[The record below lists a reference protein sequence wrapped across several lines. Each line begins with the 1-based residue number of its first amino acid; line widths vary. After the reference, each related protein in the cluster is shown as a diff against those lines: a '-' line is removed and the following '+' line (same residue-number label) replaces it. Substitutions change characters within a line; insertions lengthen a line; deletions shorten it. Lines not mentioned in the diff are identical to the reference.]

1 MSTRHIPRRGLL
13 LLVTALTLSACGGG
27 SGSTSAAAPDRD
39 GISRIAPADRKPLQ
53 GLAGRT
59 LEDEPLDIADY
70 RGEVVVVNIW
80 ASQCGPCRAEASGLA
95 AVAEETRAEGV
106 RFVGIN
112 TRDPSRDAARAFEKK
127 YRVPYPSLYDRMGKL
142 VLAFPRGEV
151 NPQAVPATVF
161 LDRRGRIAA
170 RALRPLGEADL
181 RKVITPL
188 AAEKRA

>member
-1 MSTRHIPRRGLL
+1 MSTRHLPRHGLL
-13 LLVTALTLSACGGG
+13 LLAATLTLSACGGG
-27 SGSTSAAAPDRD
+27 SGSASSSAPDRD
-39 GISRIAPADRKPLQ
+39 GISRVAPAERQPLQ

-59 LEDEPLDIADY
+59 LEDKRLDVADY

-80 ASQCGPCRAEASGLA
+80 ASQCGPCRAEASSLA

-112 TRDPSRDAARAFEKK
+112 TRDPSPEAARAFEKR

-142 VLAFPRGEV
+142 VLAFPRGSV
-151 NPQAVPATVF
+151 NPQTVPATVF